1 MSRLLIIILLL
12 IPVFA
17 HSATE
22 VIVNGPTQNITVQT
36 QSTVVTPEVVTVTA
50 VVNTV
55 GTEIVEVV
63 VPGSQ
68 GIPGI
73 GTGTGEQVNADW
85 LAVGTVAE
93 ILNKPSIPAAQVN
106 SDWAAASGVAMV
118 LNKPLFTRGYD
129 GKELELR
136 TTATMVQWRY
146 VTPLND
152 DVWKD
157 LISIAALTG
166 APGVNGK
173 TYTCYITGG
182 VQTITYD
189 KNGSNPAPTMT
200 AFAAEMRENGSVVTP
215 ATYSWSV
222 PASLSL
228 LSGSSSGATFSP
240 TVAATYSAGSAD
252 NRVDVVL
259 TYSGV
264 TCRGTAPV
272 AVTKIGADGQ
282 AAAPQTKQQL
292 YTTIGAAATGDVLNT
307 QCGTG
312 DADTFAGRTVRTNGG
327 NIHRTDLCGGSTW
340 IHAQSTDTATT
351 AKFGI
356 KAAVTGTPLLQ
367 LQADGSLEVKR
378 LVIK

>member
-1 MSRLLIIILLL
+1 MSRVIISILLL
-12 IPVFA
+12 IYALIYTVA

-73 GTGTGEQVNADW
+73 GTGTGEQVNSDW
-85 LAVGTVAE
+85 LAVGGVAE
-93 ILNKPSIPAAQVN
+93 ILNKPPFN
-106 SDWAAASGVAMV
+106 
-118 LNKPLFTRGYD
+118 RGYD
-129 GKELELR
+129 GKEIELR

-157 LISIAALTG
+157 LISIATLTG

-173 TYTCYITGG
+173 SYTCYITGG

-189 KNGSNPAPTMT
+189 KNGSNPAPSMV

-228 LSGSSSGATFSP
+228 LSGSASGATFTP
-240 TVAATYSAGSAD
+240 TVSGTYSAGAAD

-264 TCRGTAPV
+264 TCRATAPV

-307 QCGTG
+307 QCGAG
-312 DADTFAGRTVRTNGG
+312 DADTFAGRTVRTSGG

-367 LQADGSLEVKR
+367 LQADGSLVVKA